1 MKHSIT
7 LILLLSTITLSAQTL
22 WYQTD
27 SLRTLSRTDSIPAT
41 EEYTVMTVVRSLDT
55 DTFQLLWGIMAD
67 DTLIVL

>member
-1 MKHSIT
+1 MKHSFT

-41 EEYTVMTVVRSLDT
+41 EEYTVISL
-55 DTFQLLWGIMAD
+55 
-67 DTLIVL
+67 